1 MRRTEG
7 CGYRGGDPAA
17 RPDPAW
23 GGRAG
28 VLLCVAAACG
38 LVASSRTWGG
48 EPDLAA
54 EAKVLAEAAQKHF
67 GSAYV
72 TRIDYGRHL
81 VYVSAA
87 DARTFDRVVAT
98 LSEYADAQRS
108 LLFPLPLQWNVT
120 VVLPTLTDYRG
131 AGVPAGVAGYYDLSA
146 RTLTSL
152 SASNTLI
159 HEFTHALE
167 HGDEVRSGQRHAAW
181 IQEGLATLFQRSR
194 VQKGQIEVLPDA
206 SLAALQES
214 VRQKTCRSLAAL
226 CAMQRPAFSADA
238 TVCYPHVRYVML
250 YLLRQGKLTEFYA
263 AYKAGYASDPTG
275 VKTLEAVLGKPLDQV
290 DAEWRQWV
298 LGQEPPWTP
307 ARPPKAHLGIRMEQA
322 GEGVRVAAFLRNSVA
337 EQGGVLK
344 VGDVI
349 LSVAG
354 QATPTPR
361 DLTAAIQACGP
372 GEVAE
377 IEIIRDERMMVVT
390 QALGAVRQ

>member
-1 MRRTEG
+1 MRCTG
-7 CGYRGGDPAA
+7 DCGDRGGDPAA
-17 RPDPAW
+17 RPAPGRAV
-23 GGRAG
+23 RAG
-28 VLLCVAAACG
+28 VLLCAAAACG
-38 LVASSRTWGG
+38 LVASPLAWGG

-54 EAKVLAEAAQKHF
+54 EAKALAEAAQKHF

-98 LSEYADAQRS
+98 LSEYADAQRL
-108 LLFPLPLQWNVT
+108 LLFPQPFEWNVT

-131 AGVPAGVAGYYDLSA
+131 AGVPAGVAGYYDLA
-146 RTLTSL
+146 TRTLTSL

-159 HEFTHALE
+159 HEFTHALQ
-167 HGDEVRSGQRHAAW
+167 HSDEVRSGQRHAVW
-181 IQEGLATLFQRSR
+181 IQEGLATLFQRLQVR
-194 VQKGQIEVLPDA
+194 KGQIEVLPDA
-206 SLAALQES
+206 SLAGVQES

-226 CAMQRPAFSADA
+226 CAMERPAFAADA
-238 TVCYPHVRYVML
+238 KACYPHARYVML
-250 YLLRQGKLTEFYA
+250 YLLRQGKLREFYA

-275 VKTLEAVLGKPLDQV
+275 ARTLETVLGKPLDQV
-290 DAEWRQWV
+290 DAGWREWV

-322 GEGVRVAAFLRNSVA
+322 GEGVRVAAFLRDSVA
-337 EQGGVLK
+337 EQGGALK

-361 DLTAAIQACGP
+361 DLTAAVQACGP

-377 IEIIRDERMMVVT
+377 IEIIRAQRVMVVT